1 MSEETEFGGEAVLK
15 AFGISEDKLENKIAS
30 IKDTYKNTEISV
42 ERNLLDVKI
51 TFKSSSQENAS
62 EAEGAAKDFVL
73 SFPENVYAEYDT
85 SLQDVLV
92 YILKLGKLKISVAES
107 FTGGNLS
114 AKIISVPGASSVFYE
129 GVVAY
134 DSEAKIERLGVSEEA
149 IRVNKPVSSQ
159 VAGEMAKGL
168 LDEEKTDIVISTTGL
183 AGPDTD
189 ESGFPVGLCYI
200 AVGTAQGIS
209 VYRYKFEGNRA
220 EITEKGVQTAL
231 FLAIKSVKNI

>member
-1 MSEETEFGGEAVLK
+1 MNEETDFGGEAVLK
-15 AFGISEDKLENKIAS
+15 AFGISEDKIENKIAS
-30 IKDTYKNTEISV
+30 IKSLYKNVEIFI

-51 TFKSSSQENAS
+51 TFKCLSQAD
-62 EAEGAAKDFVL
+62 AEGAKKEFVL
-73 SFPENVYAEYDT
+73 SFPENVYAEYDA

-114 AKIISVPGASSVFYE
+114 ARIISVSGASNVFYE

-134 DSEAKIERLGVSEEA
+134 DSEAKIKRLNVSEEA

-159 VAGEMAKGL
+159 VAGEMARGL
-168 LDEEKTDIVISTTGL
+168 FDEGKSDIVLSTTGL
-183 AGPDTD
+183 AGPNTD

-200 AVGTAQGIS
+200 AVGTAQGVS
-209 VYRYKFEGNRA
+209 VYRYKFEGSRA

>member
-1 MSEETEFGGEAVLK
+1 MDEETEFFGEAVLK
-15 AFGISEDKLENKIAS
+15 AFGISEDKLKSKIAS

-42 ERNLLDVKI
+42 GRNLLDVKI
-51 TFKSSSQENAS
+51 TFKSLSQA
-62 EAEGAAKDFVL
+62 EAEGAARDFVL
-73 SFPENVYAEYDT
+73 SFHENVYAEYDT

-129 GVVAY
+129 GIVAY
-134 DSEAKIERLGVSEEA
+134 DSEAKIGRLCVSEEA

-168 LDEEKTDIVISTTGL
+168 LDEGKTDIVVSTTGL

-200 AVGTAQGIS
+200 AVGAAQGIS
-209 VYRYKFEGNRA
+209 VYRYKFGGNRA

>member
-1 MSEETEFGGEAVLK
+1 MNEETDFGGEAVLK

-30 IKDTYKNTEISV
+30 IKSLYKNVEIFV

-51 TFKSSSQENAS
+51 TFKCLSQAD
-62 EAEGAAKDFVL
+62 AEGAKKEFVL
-73 SFPENVYAEYDT
+73 SFPENVYAEYDAD
-85 SLQDVLV
+85 LQDVLV

-114 AKIISVPGASSVFYE
+114 ARIISVPGASNVFYE

-134 DSEAKIERLGVSEEA
+134 DSEAKIKRLNVSEEA

-159 VAGEMAKGL
+159 VAGEMARGL
-168 LDEEKTDIVISTTGL
+168 FDEGKSDIVLSTTGL
-183 AGPDTD
+183 AGPNTD

-200 AVGTAQGIS
+200 AVGTAQGVS
-209 VYRYKFEGNRA
+209 VYRYKFEGSRA

>member
-1 MSEETEFGGEAVLK
+1 MNEETDFGGEAVLK

-30 IKDTYKNTEISV
+30 IKSLYKNVEIFI
-42 ERNLLDVKI
+42 ERNLFDVKI
-51 TFKSSSQENAS
+51 TFKCLSQAD
-62 EAEGAAKDFVL
+62 AEGAKKEFVL
-73 SFPENVYAEYDT
+73 SFPENVYAEYDAD
-85 SLQDVLV
+85 LQDVLV
-92 YILKLGKLKISVAES
+92 YILKLGKLKISAAES

-114 AKIISVPGASSVFYE
+114 ARIISVPGASNVFYE

-134 DSEAKIERLGVSEEA
+134 DSEAKIKRLNVSEEA

-159 VAGEMAKGL
+159 VAGEMARGL
-168 LDEEKTDIVISTTGL
+168 FDEGKSDIVLSTTGL
-183 AGPDTD
+183 AGPNTD

-200 AVGTAQGIS
+200 AVGTAQGVS
-209 VYRYKFEGNRA
+209 VYRYKFEGSRA

>member
-1 MSEETEFGGEAVLK
+1 MSEETEFSGEAVLK
-15 AFGISEDKLENKIAS
+15 TFGISSDKLESKIS
-30 IKDTYKNTEISV
+30 TIKDAYKNTEIFV
-42 ERNLLDVKI
+42 EKNLLDVKI
-51 TFKSSSQENAS
+51 TFKSLSRENAS
-62 EAEGAAKDFVL
+62 EAENAAKEFVL
-73 SFPENVYAEYDT
+73 SFPDNVYAEYDT

-92 YILKLGKLKISVAES
+92 YILKLGRLKISVAES

-114 AKIISVPGASSVFYE
+114 SRIISVPGASSVFYE
-129 GVVAY
+129 GIVAY
-134 DSEAKIERLGVSEEA
+134 DSEAKIGRLGVSEES

-168 LDEEKTDIVISTTGL
+168 LDEGRTDIVLSTTGL

-189 ESGFPVGLCYI
+189 KSGFPVGLCYI

-209 VYRYKFEGNRA
+209 VYRYKFEGSRA

>member
-1 MSEETEFGGEAVLK
+1 MNEETDIGEAVLK
-15 AFGISEDKLENKIAS
+15 AFGISEDKLESKIVS
-30 IKDTYKNTEISV
+30 IKNIYHNTEIIV
-42 ERNLLDVKI
+42 ERNLLDAKI
-51 TFKSSSQENAS
+51 TFKGSSQADCVR
-62 EAEGAAKDFVL
+62 AAQEFVL
-73 SFPENVYAEYDT
+73 SFPENVYAEYDA

-92 YILKLGKLKISVAES
+92 YILKLGKFKISVAES

-114 AKIISVPGASSVFYE
+114 ARIISVPGASNVFYE

-134 DSEAKIERLGVSEEA
+134 DSEAKIKRLNVSEEA

-168 LDEEKTDIVISTTGL
+168 SDEGKSDIVLSTTGL
-183 AGPDTD
+183 AGPNTD

-200 AVGTAQGIS
+200 AVGTTQGIS
-209 VYRYKFEGNRA
+209 VYRYKFEGSRA

>member
-1 MSEETEFGGEAVLK
+1 MNEENVFHGAAVLK
-15 AFGISEDKLENKIAS
+15 AFGISQEKLESKITA
-30 IKDTYKNTEISV
+30 IKETYKNTEISV

-51 TFKSSSQENAS
+51 TFKGLSHAATS
-62 EAEGAAKDFVL
+62 EAAEAAKEFFL
-73 SFPENVYAEYDT
+73 SFPENVYAEYDA

-114 AKIISVPGASSVFYE
+114 ARIISVPGASNVFYE

-134 DSEAKIERLGVSEEA
+134 DSEAKIKRLNVSEEA
-149 IRVNKPVSSQ
+149 IRINKPVSSQ

-168 LDEEKTDIVISTTGL
+168 LSEEKSDIVLSTTGL
-183 AGPDTD
+183 AGPNTD

>member
-1 MSEETEFGGEAVLK
+1 MNEETDFGGEAVLK
-15 AFGISEDKLENKIAS
+15 AFGISEDKIENKIAS
-30 IKDTYKNTEISV
+30 IKSLYKNVEIFI

-51 TFKSSSQENAS
+51 TFKCLSQAD
-62 EAEGAAKDFVL
+62 AEGAKKEFVL
-73 SFPENVYAEYDT
+73 SFPENVYAEYDAD
-85 SLQDVLV
+85 LQDVLV

-114 AKIISVPGASSVFYE
+114 ARIISVPGASNVFYE

-134 DSEAKIERLGVSEEA
+134 DSEAKIKRLNVSEEA

-159 VAGEMAKGL
+159 VAGEMARGL
-168 LDEEKTDIVISTTGL
+168 FDEGKSDIVLSTTGL
-183 AGPDTD
+183 AGPNTD

-200 AVGTAQGIS
+200 AVGTAQGVS
-209 VYRYKFEGNRA
+209 VYRYKFEGSRA